1 MEDKKLYTI
10 FFLQARIPRSPLS
23 VAQELLPNFPS
34 NLVQQ
39 YGYSSPQQQL
49 QQYQMSLQQ
58 RLQQQFQHQ
67 LQLNLQGG
75 GESSGPVMPE
85 PPDTIL
91 DVDLPA
97 GGSGEGNFG
106 SSQMNSSSN
115 NSGLRS
121 QFLEALLRSAQ
132 AASSHQRS
140 TNDLGGLLSRG
151 ASGHSNSQNH
161 GHHHHHHH
169 HSHNYESNESGG
181 SGHFSSSS
189 NGSGHGGSDVGMVPH
204 GAGIGPAGTGVGP
217 SGPARSDSGQPIGGI
232 QQGAELTLLYK
243 WIAES
248 GIFMILLLLHFLYDH
263 RLGKS
268 VLSFFV
274 NILRLMHSFSFRAL
288 CKIHRWLS
296 QCINVFIALI

>member
-10 FFLQARIPRSPLS
+10 FFSQARIPRSPLS

-189 NGSGHGGSDVGMVPH
+189 NGNGHGGSDVGMVPH

-274 NILRLMHSFSFRAL
+274 
-288 CKIHRWLS
+288 C
-296 QCINVFIALI
+296 